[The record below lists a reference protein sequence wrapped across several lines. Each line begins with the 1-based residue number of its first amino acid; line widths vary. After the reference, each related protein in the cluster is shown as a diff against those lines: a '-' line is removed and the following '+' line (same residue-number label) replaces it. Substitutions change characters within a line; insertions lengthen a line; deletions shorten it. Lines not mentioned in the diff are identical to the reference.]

1 MTKPEHTDTLSEPD
15 HLTTARGTLSCF
27 IARVRV
33 LIDQFL
39 AAWEEELMILTFRV
53 LAWATANLPELLNR
67 DGRRPRRA
75 AKSASLPTDRRIK
88 ASIYFIDVFESPAS
102 PGVRSFDVTARR
114 TRRSS

>member
-1 MTKPEHTDTLSEPD
+1 
-15 HLTTARGTLSCF
+15 
-27 IARVRV
+27 V

-53 LAWATANLPELLNR
+53 LAWATAKLPELLNR

-88 ASIYFIDVFESPAS
+88 SSISFIDVFESPAF
-102 PGVRSFDVTARR
+102 PGVRSFDVMGCSV
-114 TRRSS
+114 RRSS